1 MVTSPL
7 SRRRPAREV
16 SATSE
21 LIVDG
26 VHVVKEGELELDRS
40 DEGGGD
46 GVAIRCRQRRRLLVE
61 HAPEIFDDRAEMFAR
76 VQIDPL
82 GTPEVFVEVFA
93 EAFAVEF
100 AEGRIR
106 RSHLGGISAPERHGG
121 AVEGAAREL
130 SPALIRPLGRD
141 EDREHLIW
149 DGDGSMMGSI
159 C

>member
-82 GTPEVFVEVFA
+82 GTPEVFAEV
-93 EAFAVEF
+93 F

-106 RSHLGGISAPERHGG
+106 RSHLGAISAPERRGG

>member
-1 MVTSPL
+1 MVTTPL

-26 VHVVKEGELELDRS
+26 VHVVKEGELEIDRS

-93 EAFAVEF
+93 ERIAVEF
-100 AEGRIR
+100 AEGCIR
-106 RSHLGGISAPERHGG
+106 RSHLGDASRRDLRTRT
-121 AVEGAAREL
+121 ARRRGRGCG
-130 SPALIRPLGRD
+130 SRALPSSDTTTRPPRGP
-141 EDREHLIW
+141 
-149 DGDGSMMGSI
+149 
-159 C
+159 